1 MSKKVLSVI
10 DNAYRAA
17 QEEQDDAGLW
27 FTAAVKNAGVEDVT
41 ILLTG
46 NAVNYA
52 VKDHA
57 TDPMTIGGG
66 SVPHPFDPSGDITRM
81 VDKGISFY
89 LLRDDAEQRGI
100 DPAELIGNVELIS
113 RSQLA
118 DFIGQYDSIWHW

>member
-27 FTAAVKNAGVEDVT
+27 FTAAVKNSGVEDVT
-41 ILLTG
+41 VLLTG

-52 VKDHA
+52 VKDHS

-66 SVPHPFDPSGDITRM
+66 SVPHPFDPNGDISRM
-81 VDKGISFY
+81 VDKGISFF
-89 LLRDDAEQRGI
+89 LLREDAEQRGI
-100 DPAELIGNVELIS
+100 DPSEFIGNIELIS
-113 RSQLA
+113 RAQLA
-118 DFIGQYDSIWHW
+118 DFVGQYDSIWHW